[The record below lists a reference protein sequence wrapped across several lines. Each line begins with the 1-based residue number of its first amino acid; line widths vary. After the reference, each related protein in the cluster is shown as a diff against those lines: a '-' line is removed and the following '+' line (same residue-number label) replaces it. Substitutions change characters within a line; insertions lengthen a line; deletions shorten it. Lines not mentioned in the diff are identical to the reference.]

1 MGPEGERSMTDE
13 EWRWLARGVSHEGN
27 VSEALNGEHDDHDN
41 RDGGDDGDVGQ
52 RQGHQH

>member
-1 MGPEGERSMTDE
+1 MSKRAGGASALKETVVMPHG
-13 EWRWLARGVSHEGN
+13 A
-27 VSEALNGEHDDHDN
+27 SEVLNSEHDDHDN